1 MGDNGNRRAS
11 RVTWILERF
20 DRALITIL
28 ISNSIAGIAGSV
40 VTTVLFVRWFG
51 ETGTIYAV
59 VIMTLLIFLFGD
71 SIPKNIARVNSDAV
85 VLAFSMPM
93 KLLMHLLMPVEYI
106 FIGIS
111 ELVKLMIG
119 AKKVPTMTE
128 DEFSSF
134 IETAEEEGV
143 IEPEEGSI
151 ILSAITF
158 ADKTV
163 GEIMQKVDAITAIE
177 KGVKSV
183 DIRQILIE
191 VPYSRIPVY
200 EKNID
205 NIIGIIQ
212 TSTFF
217 KSLIRDKPFR
227 VLPNVLPTLFMDP
240 ETHLDKAFE
249 MMSRERSH
257 LAIVRSGGVTLGVIS
272 LEDILEEIVGDI
284 FDEFDQVG
292 PLTTVSGDEVEHE

>member
-1 MGDNGNRRAS
+1 
-11 RVTWILERF
+11 
-20 DRALITIL
+20 
-28 ISNSIAGIAGSV
+28 
-40 VTTVLFVRWFG
+40 
-51 ETGTIYAV
+51 
-59 VIMTLLIFLFGD
+59 
-71 SIPKNIARVNSDAV
+71 
-85 VLAFSMPM
+85 
-93 KLLMHLLMPVEYI
+93 
-106 FIGIS
+106 
-111 ELVKLMIG
+111 
-119 AKKVPTMTE
+119 
-128 DEFSSF
+128 
-134 IETAEEEGV
+134 
-143 IEPEEGSI
+143 
-151 ILSAITF
+151 
-158 ADKTV
+158 
-163 GEIMQKVDAITAIE
+163 MQKVDAITAIE